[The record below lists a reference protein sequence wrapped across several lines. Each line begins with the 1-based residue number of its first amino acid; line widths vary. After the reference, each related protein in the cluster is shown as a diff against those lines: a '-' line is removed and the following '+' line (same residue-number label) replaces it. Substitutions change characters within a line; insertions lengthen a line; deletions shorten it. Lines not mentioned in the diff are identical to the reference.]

1 MRPLVLNEKSK
12 ATYQS
17 YKNKE
22 IEWYMCDLSK
32 VLKLLI
38 AIDLS
43 VEEELKEY
51 QEVKHLL
58 SNVQSYDE
66 GILVGRAEF
75 ANQLWNIINKGES
88 NEMPRQNI

>member
-1 MRPLVLNEKSK
+1 MQPLVLNEKSK

-32 VLKLLI
+32 LLKLLI

-43 VEEELKEY
+43 VETELYAYSNQPQPEEE
-51 QEVKHLL
+51 
-58 SNVQSYDE
+58 SNES
-66 GILVGRAEF
+66 GILEGRYEL
-75 ANQLWNIINKGES
+75 ANELWELINKGES
-88 NEMPRQNI
+88 NE

>member
-1 MRPLVLNEKSK
+1 MQPLVLNEKSK

-32 VLKLLI
+32 LLKLLI

-43 VEEELKEY
+43 IETELHDYSKCKGRYENDIG
-51 QEVKHLL
+51 
-58 SNVQSYDE
+58 NVDSFDD
-66 GILVGRAEF
+66 GVLAGRYEL
-75 ANQLWNIINKGES
+75 ANELWELINKGET
-88 NEMPRQNI
+88 NE